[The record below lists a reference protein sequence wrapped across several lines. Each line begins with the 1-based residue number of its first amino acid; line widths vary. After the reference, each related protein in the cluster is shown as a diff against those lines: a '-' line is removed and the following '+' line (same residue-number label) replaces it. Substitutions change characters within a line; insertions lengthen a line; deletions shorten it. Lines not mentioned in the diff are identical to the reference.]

1 MAPGFHTVWLSGSSW
16 AARDF
21 KAAAGSSERYEDEE
35 VSLLGAPR
43 HTHTRNRVV
52 LKVFSTRTQEAVMAL
67 VSPPCSSRL
76 EVQWPRDG
84 RTPDLCAGAIP
95 PWSGSGW
102 CRMW

>member
-43 HTHTRNRVV
+43 HTHTELCSFKGVQHKDPRGSYGSSVAPM
-52 LKVFSTRTQEAVMAL
+52 LQQAGGAVA
-67 VSPPCSSRL
+67 
-76 EVQWPRDG
+76 E
-84 RTPDLCAGAIP
+84 
-95 PWSGSGW
+95 GW
-102 CRMW
+102 QDS